1 MARITYT
8 TTESPFEPGFVSA
21 LHALTVEIFGD
32 IDEEDLGWRLSRMPD
47 VSVQAAYD
55 SSTLVGFK
63 FGYALTKSRYYSWLT
78 GVDNQYRRQGIARQL
93 LVAQHD
99 WARGHK
105 YTTIETSAQRSDEVM
120 LQLNLSFHF
129 QIIGTYCRDT
139 TPRVLMMKRL

>member
-8 TTESPFEPGFVSA
+8 ANENPFESSFVNA
-21 LHALTVEIFGD
+21 LHALTVEIFGE
-32 IDEEDLGWRLSRMPD
+32 IDQEDLVWRLSRMPD

-55 SSTLVGFK
+55 GNTLVGFK
-63 FGYALTKSRYYSWLT
+63 FGYALTKARYYSWLT
-78 GVDNQYRRQGIARQL
+78 GVDTQYRRQGIARQL

-99 WARGHK
+99 WARQHK

-129 QIIGTYCRDT
+129 QIIGTYARDT